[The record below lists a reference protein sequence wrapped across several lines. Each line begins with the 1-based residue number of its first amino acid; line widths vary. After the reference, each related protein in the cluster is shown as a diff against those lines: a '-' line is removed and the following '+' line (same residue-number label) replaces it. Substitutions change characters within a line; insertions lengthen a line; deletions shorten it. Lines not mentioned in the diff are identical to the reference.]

1 MNTGKSSENP
11 PMEVRSC
18 ITCLVMW
25 LHWKRKQTQ
34 EVIYLHLLQLRK
46 HECIH
51 GGSMIIELWLDTLY
65 KRSAETALFLSL
77 QLLQTDILQT
87 VCKLQV
93 LIPAEKKVTSQ
104 SYLVYCAVNQ
114 AKLKE
119 V

>member
-1 MNTGKSSENP
+1 M
-11 PMEVRSC
+11 
-18 ITCLVMW
+18 
-25 LHWKRKQTQ
+25 Q
-34 EVIYLHLLQLRK
+34 EVMYLHLLRLRK

-77 QLLQTDILQT
+77 QLLQTDLF
-87 VCKLQV
+87 CKQLQV
-93 LIPAEKKVTSQ
+93 LIPAEKEITSQ